1 MKKSIRFKMFI
12 VLIMMFIFFIVTLLF
27 SFSIFYRYDFRY
39 SVANEQVK
47 YGEVV
52 SMLAK
57 KSSKCKDEKSIE
69 RLLSKYATNKLQ
81 IELLSENGKVLWS
94 SGNLSDMIK
103 MSAKDYVITGG
114 VVRYGIRINGI
125 LMPRFELLKEY
136 FTGYLW
142 IILDFLVL
150 IFFLIALFLHLS
162 ITKPI
167 FELCKRMGDNPIKL
181 KLEKKDYRQD
191 EIGILE
197 KGFDDMIIRLKD
209 ADRQEQTM
217 LAAISHDLKTPLTS
231 IITYTE
237 RLASG
242 KVVDKQRQQH
252 YYKVIMNKAD
262 DIRNLIDKFQEAAMI
277 VNLQNNADYK
287 VVQAK
292 KFWQDIFE
300 PYMEE
305 WEDVD
310 AKIEYVCQLNSE
322 DFLKVD
328 ISSIKRVIE
337 NIISNAV
344 KYGDTPLIVHTIIE
358 SYGDKIRIRI
368 ENNGIEVSKENLPYI
383 FDRFYRV
390 EPSRSRKKGGSGL
403 GLFICREI
411 IEKHHGSISAYKP
424 EDNDFGIEI
433 IIPKYK
439 Y

>member
-12 VLIMMFIFFIVTLLF
+12 VLIMMFIFFIATLLF

-39 SVANEQVK
+39 NVANEQVR
-47 YGEVV
+47 YGDIV
-52 SMLAK
+52 SMLAQ

-69 RLLSKYATNKLQ
+69 RVLSTYATNKMQ
-81 IELLSENGKVLWS
+81 VELLDENGKVLWS
-94 SGNLSDMIK
+94 SGNLPAMIK
-103 MSAKDYVITGG
+103 ISAKDYVITGG

-136 FTGYLW
+136 STRYLW
-142 IILDFLVL
+142 IVLSLLFL
-150 IFFLIALFLHLS
+150 IFLLIALFLHLS

-167 FELCKRMGDNPIKL
+167 FELCKRMGNNPIKL
-181 KLEKKDYRQD
+181 KLEKKDYRED

-209 ADRQEQTM
+209 VDRQQQTM

-237 RLASG
+237 RLALG
-242 KVVDKQRQQH
+242 KVIDIQRQQH
-252 YYKVIMNKAD
+252 YYKVIMSKAN

-277 VNLQNNADYK
+277 VALQDDADYK
-287 VVQAK
+287 IVCAK
-292 KFWQDIFE
+292 EFWQSIFE

-310 AKIEYVCQLNSE
+310 AKIEYVCKLNSE

-328 ISSIKRVIE
+328 SASIKRVIE
-337 NIISNAV
+337 NVISNAV
-344 KYGDTPLIVHTIIE
+344 KYGDKPLVVHTIIE
-358 SYGDKIRIRI
+358 SLGDKIHIRI
-368 ENNGIEVSKENLPYI
+368 ENNGTEVPKENLPYI

-411 IEKHHGSISAYKP
+411 IEKHAGSISAYKP
-424 EDNDFGIEI
+424 EDNGFGIEI
-433 IIPKYK
+433 IMPKYK